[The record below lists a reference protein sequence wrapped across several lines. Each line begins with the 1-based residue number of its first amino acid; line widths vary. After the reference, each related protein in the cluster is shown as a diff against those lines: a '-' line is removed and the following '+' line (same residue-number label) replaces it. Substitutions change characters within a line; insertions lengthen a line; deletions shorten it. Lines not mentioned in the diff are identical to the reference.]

1 MQQDNWDDRPVI
13 DINADAGPIAARQL
27 IERMIAEENQA
38 TAAAAE

>member
-1 MQQDNWDDRPVI
+1 MQQANWDDRAVI

-27 IERMIAEENQA
+27 IDRLLAEEGQA